1 MPLIPYVIE
10 QSQRGERAFDIYSRL
25 LNERIIFLGTPIDD
39 QIANLV
45 VAQLLHLE
53 SEEPDKDISLYI
65 NSPGGS
71 VYAGLAIYDTIQ
83 FIKPDVQTICVGIAM
98 SMGALLLAGGA
109 KGKRM
114 SLPNAK
120 ILIHQVSSGF
130 QGQATDIQIHAKEAL
145 ELVLPEGV
153 EEDAAFGARAF
164 GERLKKRVI
173 AVRDGAGYAASRMA
187 LAQGL
192 EAMRLLE
199 SGAASAE
206 DLDALMVHGY
216 GHPVGPLEL
225 SDRVGLDL
233 RLRIAQAVFS
243 ASGTAP

>member
-1 MPLIPYVIE
+1 MSMDGPRMSPLIPMVIE
-10 QSQRGERAFDIYSRL
+10 QTSRGERAFDIYSRL
-25 LNERIIFLGTPIDD
+25 LNERIIFLGTPVDD

-130 QGQATDIQIHAKEAL
+130 QGQATDIEIQAREVISIKRRLEEIIAQHSGQELEKVSKDMERDYFMTSDEAKDY
-145 ELVLPEGV
+145 GII
-153 EEDAAFGARAF
+153 DT
-164 GERLKKRVI
+164 VI
-173 AVRDGAGYAASRMA
+173 AHR
-187 LAQGL
+187 
-192 EAMRLLE
+192 
-199 SGAASAE
+199 
-206 DLDALMVHGY
+206 
-216 GHPVGPLEL
+216 
-225 SDRVGLDL
+225 
-233 RLRIAQAVFS
+233 
-243 ASGTAP
+243 